1 MSLFQVTQ
9 IAAADVPNPPVGTY
23 TLFLDTADGLWKKK
37 DSAGNVTAVGAE
49 INTASNVGTA
59 GVGVFKQKTGT
70 DLEFKKINAGSSK
83 VTITDDTGTSELDV
97 DVNEANFTVFSGAGT
112 KGLVPDPTAATGKVL
127 SDNASWITS
136 TVGTVTSVGT
146 TGAVNGVTLSGTV
159 TTSGNLTLGGTLA
172 INNGD
177 WSGTDLAITNGGTGA
192 STAQTAIDAL
202 TAVSGASTNEVL
214 TKDGSGNASWVAAS
228 SLYSANG
235 TLAGARTV
243 NMNSLALGFTNAAAG
258 IAIGAATADA
268 SAILDLTSTTE
279 GFALPRMTTTQMN
292 AIGSPIEGLLVW
304 DNVTNDIKGYDG
316 DNWVY
321 LGGKL
326 EQVYG
331 IYSYS
336 LGADMDNFGSTFA
349 SNFAVSNMIRVTPN
363 ANSWEISGIV
373 APAVNVNRVLHIS
386 NVHAT
391 HDIKFMDDNS
401 GTAANGILLRDSAD
415 KSIKGNETAS
425 FWYDHVVSKWKVFNR
440 VG

>member
-9 IAAADVPNPPVGTY
+9 IAAASVPNPPVGTY

-59 GVGVFKQKTGT
+59 GVGVFKQKTGA

-83 VTITDDTGTSELDV
+83 ITITDDTGTSELDV

-112 KGLVPDPTAATGKVL
+112 KGLVPDPTSATGKVL
-127 SDNASWITS
+127 SDNASW
-136 TVGTVTSVGT
+136 
-146 TGAVNGVTLSGTV
+146 
-159 TTSGNLTLGGTLA
+159 
-172 INNGD
+172 
-177 WSGTDLAITNGGTGA
+177 
-192 STAQTAIDAL
+192 
-202 TAVSGASTNEVL
+202 
-214 TKDGSGNASWVAAS
+214 VAPS

-292 AIGSPIEGLLVW
+292 AIGSPIEGLMVW
-304 DNVTNDIKGYDG
+304 DNTTNDLKAYDG
-316 DNWVY
+316 DNWIY

-331 IYSYS
+331 IYTFTLSGNTDN
-336 LGADMDNFGSTFA
+336 LGNSGSNTTPTITPTIH
-349 SNFAVSNMIRVTPN
+349 NVTNVYRVAPTA
-363 ANSWEISGIV
+363 ANHQISGIL
-373 APAVNVNRVLHIS
+373 APPSGVNRVIHIS
-386 NVHAT
+386 NVDT
-391 HDIKFMDDNS
+391 TDDIEFMDDNS
-401 GTAANGILLRDSAD
+401 SVAADGILLRDSAN
-415 KSIKGNETAS
+415 KKIKGNETAS
-425 FWYDHVVSKWKVFNR
+425 FWYDHVISRWKVFNR